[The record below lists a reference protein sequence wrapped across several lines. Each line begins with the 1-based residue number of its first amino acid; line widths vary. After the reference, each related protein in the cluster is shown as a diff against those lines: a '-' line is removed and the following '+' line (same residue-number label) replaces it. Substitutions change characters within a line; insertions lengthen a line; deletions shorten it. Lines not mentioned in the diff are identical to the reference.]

1 VKFINQPHCIDW
13 VAMLSGLEESSITQ
27 LLQILW
33 RGRGAL
39 GNSSV
44 TEDIQ
49 IGLSIPHT
57 VVYEHNFPKGLFHA
71 GLDGNLMRRVG
82 KEIDS
87 KIVFRVFSESEGP
100 KTKSKS
106 ASGGVAGAARNVPGT
121 PSRDPTGESDIVA
134 VYTEKGEDNM
144 YSAQYFTDAA
154 LRAFLLGSTA
164 EASPASS
171 SLASTSASVG
181 NGATASTTNP
191 DLVDLRPVAS
201 KNGILQKFIYPVGPH
216 NEMIQVLWTPH
227 VCIAEK
233 LRSCMLLGDVTK
245 TPFQRAA
252 TIEGPANFNTRA
264 YVSPATAE
272 SIRLRCESLVDQ
284 LYVVERR
291 LVSCMTL
298 YFKVDEHG
306 NLWLLWCAYLR
317 FLPQKTA
324 LSTSRPASVAGRSKG
339 GHTINT
345 PQLPTASMVPRF
357 VLPRSCAGDFAG
369 RAALFLAKNDTAQR
383 PNKPILGADDKDMQA
398 VYHVTHDM
406 SFESLTEDTV
416 LKRPFPVLS
425 QRCLT
430 PQHAD
435 AVFVPPTKSRLCP
448 KMRWLRGP
456 LTFDYQRRTQ
466 FDVEADDHHRSQRVA
481 SSSAGTPGAGQS
493 MTQYNKAEPSLF
505 TVGTPVM
512 SRTPSPALNYPS
524 SHNDS
529 TNGGLPAERRYS
541 MRDLSVLMSKQA
553 KAKAPT
559 SAIDI
564 LRSPLPKQL
573 LDGDSVSQHTAEPD
587 ASAVVPFHSLCDSP
601 PRRRALESLTSTQCD
616 GDLRYEM
623 MLLRQLCREAVHPA
637 ILRKPSHFVER
648 MVAVKTSLEVVA
660 QFLTQLR
667 DASATHFS
675 LFPTIPSLGVV
686 CPTFAFSVPISW
698 IESDVVV
705 KALMAMLASC
715 PFEAITMEEA
725 VRIDKAAGRGGYSD
739 HCSWHHHVLAQQ
751 RLAEA
756 HAHAAQAQPAAVA
769 ADSPNTEGG
778 AEAAEPQGDASGA
791 EETEKGDDQEV
802 KASPPAEPLEAPA
815 PPAATAVD
823 DCGTIPCFRIL
834 DSYGQTKLLSK
845 IPQFITV
852 TLRTIHSDVE
862 RSLCG

>member
-1 VKFINQPHCIDW
+1 
-13 VAMLSGLEESSITQ
+13 MLTGLEESSITQ

-49 IGLSIPHT
+49 IGLSVPHT

-87 KIVFRVFSESEGP
+87 KIVFRVFSESDGP
-100 KTKSKS
+100 KTKSKL
-106 ASGGVAGAARNVPGT
+106 GGATAGASRNIGVPGT

-171 SLASTSASVG
+171 SLASTSASSAAT
-181 NGATASTTNP
+181 GAAATTNP

-317 FLPQKTA
+317 FLPQKSI
-324 LSTSRPASVAGRSKG
+324 LSPSTRPASVVGRSKG
-339 GHTINT
+339 GHNATT
-345 PQLPTASMVPRF
+345 SQLPTASMVPRF

-448 KMRWLRGP
+448 KLRWLRSP
-456 LTFDYQRRTQ
+456 LTFEYQRRTQ
-466 FDVEADDHHRSQRVA
+466 FDVEADDQQHRSQRVA
-481 SSSAGTPGAGQS
+481 SSSAGTPGGGQS
-493 MTQYNKAEPSLF
+493 MTGYNGKAEPSLF

-512 SRTPSPALNYPS
+512 SRTPSPAMNYPA
-524 SHNDS
+524 HNDS
-529 TNGGLPAERRYS
+529 VNAGGGLAPSERRYS
-541 MRDLSVLMSKQA
+541 MRDLAVLMNKQT

-564 LRSPLPKQL
+564 LRSALPKQNGTTVSSPQPL
-573 LDGDSVSQHTAEPD
+573 PFDSHNASQLTTAEPD

-601 PRRRALESLTSTQCD
+601 PRRRALESLASTQCE
-616 GDLRYEM
+616 GDLHYEM
-623 MLLRQLCREAVHPA
+623 MLLREVCREAVHPSIQRRPHLA
-637 ILRKPSHFVER
+637 ER

-660 QFLTQLR
+660 QFLSQLR
-667 DASATHFS
+667 DASASHFS

-686 CPTFAFSVPISW
+686 CPAFAFSVPIYW
-698 IESDVVV
+698 IESDVVA

-715 PFEAITMEEA
+715 PFEEITMEEA
-725 VRIDKAAGRGGYSD
+725 VRVDKIAGRGGYSD
-739 HCSWHHHVLAQQ
+739 HCSWHHHVVAQQ
-751 RLAEA
+751 RLAA
-756 HAHAAQAQPAAVA
+756 AHAAVASQPPPPAP
-769 ADSPNTEGG
+769 SPV
-778 AEAAEPQGDASGA
+778 AEAP
-791 EETEKGDDQEV
+791 V
-802 KASPPAEPLEAPA
+802 KAS
-815 PPAATAVD
+815 
-823 DCGTIPCFRIL
+823 
-834 DSYGQTKLLSK
+834 Q
-845 IPQFITV
+845 PQA
-852 TLRTIHSDVE
+852 DAKE
-862 RSLCG
+862 